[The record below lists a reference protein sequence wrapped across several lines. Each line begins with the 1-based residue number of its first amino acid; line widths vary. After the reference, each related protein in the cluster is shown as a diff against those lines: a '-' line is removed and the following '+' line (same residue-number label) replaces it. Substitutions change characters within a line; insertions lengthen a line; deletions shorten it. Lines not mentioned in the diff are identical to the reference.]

1 MGEWI
6 VLRETK
12 ANAKPF
18 FWNMYSEE
26 KTWEPPKVLQE
37 LGVAEV
43 LENLGSLKDLKSMSW
58 SLRRW
63 SEDLDAFG
71 IEPSPTLRNPGD
83 RSRKH
88 RESVRPKP
96 SRMEAPPGFA

>member
-1 MGEWI
+1 MSSQGIAEMGEWI

-26 KTWEPPKVLQE
+26 KTWEAPKVLQE

-43 LENLGSLKDLKSMSW
+43 LENLGTY
-58 SLRRW
+58 
-63 SEDLDAFG
+63 ACQ
-71 IEPSPTLRNPGD
+71 
-83 RSRKH
+83 
-88 RESVRPKP
+88 
-96 SRMEAPPGFA
+96 A